1 MNLSLSRV
9 FAVILILIS
18 LPLAVYGA
26 GNLKQLANV
35 VEQFTEK
42 NSSGVV
48 RIGVLYSDT
57 ISFPD
62 PILDEKTGGWYSSE
76 KQAQFPVQV
85 AVTGSGFLVNTNGYI
100 VTNAHVIDTDNSRLE
115 SGILWDKF
123 TQERYD
129 NIYNFL
135 KERNTQDIINVVYGN
150 LIDYIAQYGQWKGA
164 TYQIAVLNPDN
175 KYDNFSDYITHG
187 YIAEIKKAGE
197 PYPLLGKDIAV
208 IKIEPNPK
216 FNPVTLGDSAKVKL
230 GGNIYVMGYP
240 GTSDITKDSINKPTI
255 TSGIVS
261 SIKKADTGDYNL
273 IQIDA
278 AISEGNSGGPVFDDS
293 GNVIGIATLK
303 TEGKDSYNFILP
315 VELAKEYLSE
325 LNVSVM
331 TAQPS
336 LFALPLF
343 HNQWFYIGIIGALI
357 ILAILSAII
366 IWYRRRK
373 ILSISPQA
381 PSNSP
386 TPVLSAQVPNIVTPA
401 PVESPVAS
409 AAEPSKSIPLS
420 QPKQS
425 TPPTQ
430 TEENAR

>member
-1 MNLSLSRV
+1 MLQDVSALKRGVWFDTYYGNSPLWSLSYEWWFYVIFIPLGLCGR
-9 FAVILILIS
+9 FAKNKYFIYALILS
-18 LPLAVYGA
+18 A
-26 GNLKQLANV
+26 
-35 VEQFTEK
+35 
-42 NSSGVV
+42 
-48 RIGVLYSDT
+48 
-57 ISFPD
+57 
-62 PILDEKTGGWYSSE
+62 
-76 KQAQFPVQV
+76 
-85 AVTGSGFLVNTNGYI
+85 SGFLGHQYMPNQLCLYLGYFFI
-100 VTNAHVIDTDNSRLE
+100 
-115 SGILWDKF
+115 W
-123 TQERYD
+123 
-129 NIYNFL
+129 
-135 KERNTQDIINVVYGN
+135 
-150 LIDYIAQYGQWKGA
+150 W
-164 TYQIAVLNPDN
+164 
-175 KYDNFSDYITHG
+175 
-187 YIAEIKKAGE
+187 AG
-197 PYPLLGKDIAV
+197 
-208 IKIEPNPK
+208 
-216 FNPVTLGDSAKVKL
+216 
-230 GGNIYVMGYP
+230 
-240 GTSDITKDSINKPTI
+240 
-255 TSGIVS
+255 
-261 SIKKADTGDYNL
+261 
-273 IQIDA
+273 
-278 AISEGNSGGPVFDDS
+278 
-293 GNVIGIATLK
+293 
-303 TEGKDSYNFILP
+303 